1 MYQPYNPFFASN
13 PQQQMEEEEKRKLRR
28 DATFVGIMSV
38 ALTVVMELAF
48 TVLVLILMACGVFE
62 YEQLSLPDLGIG
74 NTAYLFLYMGVYIFA
89 LLFPAVIVALCCKR
103 KYNPFSPAKPLG
115 MGFAFFAILAAIG
128 LCMFTNVVNSYVLAI
143 LSELGAEIPEA
154 PQMMEPTLTSLGLN
168 LFTVAVLPA
177 LLEEMIYRGYI
188 LRTLRPYGNVF
199 AVLVSS
205 LLFSLMHGNLRQIPF
220 AFIVGLV
227 LGFLYVLTD
236 NIWMSISVHFANN
249 AISVLMEYFGFGL
262 SEEAG
267 GYFYAMI
274 IYGLTLVGGVALLIL
289 FLRYNQQMRVRKIDT
304 CLSASKRTA
313 TLFATPLFLICVIL
327 YVVLMIL
334 GAG

>member
-1 MYQPYNPFFASN
+1 MYQPYNPFFAIN
-13 PQQQMEEEEKRKLRR
+13 PQQQLEEDEMRKLRK
-28 DATFVGIMSV
+28 DATFVGVMSI

-48 TVLVLILMACGVFE
+48 TVLVFALIAFGVFNP
-62 YEQLSLPDLGIG
+62 EQLSLPDLGIG
-74 NTAYLFLYMGVYIFA
+74 NTSYLFLYMGVYVFA
-89 LLFPAVIVALCCKR
+89 LLVPSVVVALCCKR
-103 KYNPFSPAKPLG
+103 KYIPFSPAKPVG

-128 LCMFTNVVNSYVLAI
+128 LCMFTNIINSYILAI
-143 LSELGAEIPEA
+143 LSEMGAEIPEP

-168 LFTVAVLPA
+168 LLVMAVLPA

-199 AVLVSS
+199 AVIVSS
-205 LLFSLMHGNLRQIPF
+205 MLFSLMHGNLRQIPF

-236 NIWMSISVHFANN
+236 NIWMSVTVHFANN
-249 AISVLMEYFGFGL
+249 AISVLMEYLGFSL
-262 SEEAG
+262 SDTAV

-274 IYGLTLVGGVALLIL
+274 IYGLTFVGGLALIVL
-289 FLRYNQQMRVRKIDT
+289 FLRYRQQMRVRRIDT
-304 CLSASKRTA
+304 YLTVSKKTA
-313 TLFATPLFLICVIL
+313 TLFATPCFMICVIL